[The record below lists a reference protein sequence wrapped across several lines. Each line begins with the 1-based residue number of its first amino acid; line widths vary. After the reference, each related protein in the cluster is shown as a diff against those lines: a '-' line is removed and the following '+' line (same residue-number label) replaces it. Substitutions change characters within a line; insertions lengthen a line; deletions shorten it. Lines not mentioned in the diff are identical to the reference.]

1 MNKTKK
7 SLDIRSLELF
17 VTTMESNSLTEAA
30 DKLAIN
36 QSTISHALNKLRDIF
51 NDPLLIRSGRS
62 LTPTSRATALLPEVK
77 KLLEDFD
84 NLTQNPV
91 FDPRS
96 TDFHY
101 TIAANDFQREVLLP
115 KLYHYLKPMV
125 KSLQLTIVPS
135 WLPDTSMLR
144 DVNTDMVIS
153 PCAPDNTDIMQRK
166 LFTFSSVCYY
176 DADQRQPPKNE
187 KDFITSNYVCPI
199 FLLDLEPI
207 ILTDSTQKPITLK
220 ERTQIITSGFCDT
233 AAFLKNTKTLAIAPS
248 LLAKTTFKQYAYV
261 PFPYTQPVTMYLLW
275 NKRHQKDPK
284 HSWFRQQIFN
294 ISSDF

>member
-1 MNKTKK
+1 MNKIHK
-7 SLDIRSLELF
+7 SLDTRTLQLF
-17 VTTMESNSLTEAA
+17 IVTMESNSMTEAA

-62 LTPTSRATALLPEVK
+62 LTPTSRAIALLPKVK
-77 KLLEDFD
+77 KLLEDFND
-84 NLTQNPV
+84 LTQNPV
-91 FDPRS
+91 FNPRS
-96 TDFHY
+96 SDFHY

-115 KLYHYLKPMV
+115 KLCRHLKPMV

-135 WLPDTSMLR
+135 WLPDTLMLR

-153 PCAPDNTDIMQRK
+153 PCAPDSADVMQRK
-166 LFTFSSVCYY
+166 LFTFNSVCYY
-176 DADQRQPPKNE
+176 DADQRQPPKSE
-187 KDFITSNYVCPI
+187 KDFIDSNYVCPI

-207 ILTDSTQKPITLK
+207 TLTDSTQKPIPLK

-233 AAFLKNTKTLAIAPS
+233 AGFLKNTQMLAIAPS

-275 NKRHQKDPK
+275 NKKHQKDPK
-284 HSWFRQQIFN
+284 HIWFREQLTKIAA
-294 ISSDF
+294 DF